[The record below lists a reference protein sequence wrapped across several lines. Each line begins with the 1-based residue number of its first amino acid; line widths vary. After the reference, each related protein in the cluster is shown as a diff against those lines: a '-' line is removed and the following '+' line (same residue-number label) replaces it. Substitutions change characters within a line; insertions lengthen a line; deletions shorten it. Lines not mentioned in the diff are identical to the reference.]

1 MANKKVS
8 ELTETTNIT
17 NSDYIMIT
25 QDGESKKIKA
35 NTFST
40 KTEVTQQIQDAIS
53 NNDNYATKEELNELK
68 NSVSNGKTLIA
79 DAITDKGVPT
89 SATDTFQTMANNI
102 RDINGGGSGG
112 ATEEFYGDIVVNKTT
127 VNVNNVDTDS
137 IKIKLNQRPTNNQ
150 IVTIT
155 TSSHITL
162 IDLLDTPSD
171 DNVIVAVVAIEEE
184 TVTVCSVL

>member
-17 NSDYIMIT
+17 NSDYIMMT

-40 KTEVTQQIQDAIS
+40 KTEVEQQIQDAIA
-53 NNDNYATKEELNELK
+53 NNDNYATKDELNELK

-155 TSSHITL
+155 DRKS
-162 IDLLDTPSD
+162 
-171 DNVIVAVVAIEEE
+171 VV
-184 TVTVCSVL
+184 